1 MLRTILTG
9 VGVVLAAMSSF
20 FGAGSPEIKPVAAH
34 TPYRSLLDQYCI
46 TCHSEALRT
55 AGLALSNIDVE
66 KVGQSAP
73 IWEKVL
79 HKMRSRAMPPSGMPR
94 PDDDAYDSFADYLET
109 KLDHS
114 AAANPNPGRTVLR
127 RLNRAES
134 VSYTHLRAHET

>member
-1 MLRTILTG
+1 MLRTVLTG

-20 FGAGSPEIKPVAAH
+20 YASGSPEIKPVAAH
-34 TPYRSLLDQYCI
+34 APYRSLLDQYCI

-55 AGLALSNIDVE
+55 AGLALSNVDVE

-79 HKMRSRAMPPSGMPR
+79 HKMRSRAMPPAGMPR

-109 KLDHS
+109 KLDRS

-127 RLNRAES
+127 RLNRAEYAN
-134 VSYTHLRAHET
+134 VIRDLLALE